1 MKKKELANLAQR
13 IAKAEQTVE
22 NSSNLDEVQRAKNE
36 IMLLTRNVK
45 NLDDMMA
52 IDEMVLKI
60 LESQN
65 KGE

>member
-13 IAKAEQTVE
+13 IAKAEQTIE